1 MQTIRIATRR
11 SKLALAQANTVAQAL
26 AEEHPEVATELVP
39 VTTTGDRQQGADA
52 PPTSKADFVDA
63 LEAALAGGEAH
74 LAVHSAK
81 DVPVQATDAFPV
93 RTFGE
98 RADARDALVLRGPG
112 GLHTLAAG
120 ATVGTSS
127 LRRRALLRVHNH
139 ALAIAPLRGNV
150 DTRLKRLDAG
160 DFHALLLACAGLDR
174 LGLAGRIS
182 QRIDPAVIV
191 PAPGQGAIAVQW
203 AAAREEVAAL
213 VIGHVLGPVEQAVA
227 AERALARHLDADCAM
242 PLGVYCCQREDGA
255 WRLLAATANTEGTR
269 CLRLE
274 LVGSDPEALA
284 MDAAARLQA
293 LGIDDLLAE
302 ARA

>member
-11 SKLALAQANTVAQAL
+11 SKLALAQANAVAQAL
-26 AEEHPEVATELVP
+26 AEGQPEVTTELVP
-39 VTTTGDRQQGADA
+39 VTTTGDRQQSADA

-81 DVPVQATDAFPV
+81 DVPVQLADAFPV
-93 RTFGE
+93 STFGQ

-112 GLHTLAAG
+112 GLHTLPAG

-127 LRRRALLRVHNH
+127 LRRRALLRAHNH
-139 ALAIAPLRGNV
+139 ALATAPLRGNV

-160 DFHALLLACAGLDR
+160 DFDALLLACAGLDR

-182 QRIDPAVIV
+182 QRIDPAVMV

-203 AAAREEVAAL
+203 AAAREEITAL
-213 VIGHVLGPVEQAVA
+213 VMPHVIGSVEQAVA
-227 AERALARHLDADCAM
+227 AERTLAQRLGADCAM
-242 PLGVYCCQREDGA
+242 PLGVYCHQRKDGA
-255 WRLLAATANTEGTR
+255 SRLLAATANTDGSR

-274 LVGSDPEALA
+274 LVGSDPEALVK
-284 MDAAARLQA
+284 DAAARLQA
-293 LGIDDLLAE
+293 LGVDDLLAE

>member
-11 SKLALAQANTVAQAL
+11 SKLALAQANAVAQAL
-26 AEEHPEVATELVP
+26 AEGQPEIATELVP
-39 VTTTGDRQQGADA
+39 VTTTGDRQQSADA

-63 LEAALAGGEAH
+63 LEAALASGEAH

-81 DVPVQATDAFPV
+81 DVPVQLADAFPV
-93 RTFGE
+93 STFGQ

-112 GLHTLAAG
+112 GLHTLPAG

-127 LRRRALLRVHNH
+127 LRRRALLRAHNH
-139 ALAIAPLRGNV
+139 ALATAPLRGNV

-160 DFHALLLACAGLDR
+160 DFDALLLACAGLDR

-203 AAAREEVAAL
+203 AAAREEITAL
-213 VIGHVLGPVEQAVA
+213 VMHHVIGSVERAVA
-227 AERALARHLDADCAM
+227 AERALAERLGADCAM
-242 PLGVYCCQREDGA
+242 PLGVYCNQREDGA
-255 WRLLAATANTEGTR
+255 WRLLAATANTDGSR

-274 LVGSDPEALA
+274 LVGRDPEALA
-284 MDAAARLQA
+284 KDAAAKLQA